1 MRISRDNRRRP
12 QGDGHPVWQWLPVAG
27 ASFAAMLLPRAL
39 VLPALSLSLLAGAM
53 LALVLSWRNPPGS
66 AWALA
71 CRDLAGLFTFL
82 GYCAALLS
90 DPAEVLPLLET
101 RPAAP

>member
-1 MRISRDNRRRP
+1 MSISRENRRPPRR
-12 QGDGHPVWQWLPVAG
+12 DGHPIWQWLPVAG
-27 ASFAAMLLPRAL
+27 ALLAAMLLPRAL

-53 LALVLSWRNPPGS
+53 LALLLSWRNPPGS
-66 AWALA
+66 AWASV

-90 DPAEVLPLLET
+90 DPGEVLPLLET

>member
-1 MRISRDNRRRP
+1 MSISWANRRPPR
-12 QGDGHPVWQWLPVAG
+12 GHGHPAWQWLPVAG
-27 ASFAAMLLPRAL
+27 ALLAAMLLPRPL
-39 VLPALSLSLLAGAM
+39 VLVALSLSLLAGAV
-53 LALVLSWRNPPGS
+53 LALLLSWRNPPGS

-71 CRDLAGLFTFL
+71 CRDLAGLLTFL

-90 DPAEVLPLLET
+90 DPGEVLPLLET

>member
-1 MRISRDNRRRP
+1 MSISRDNRRRP
-12 QGDGHPVWQWLPVAG
+12 QGHCHPAWQWLPVAV
-27 ASFAAMLLPRAL
+27 ALLAAMLLPRPL
-39 VLPALSLSLLAGAM
+39 VLVALSLSLLAGAV
-53 LALVLSWRNPPGS
+53 LALLLSWRNPPGS
-66 AWALA
+66 AWALV

-90 DPAEVLPLLET
+90 DPGEVLPFLET